1 MITPDRCVGIVDS
14 VSSSEVKAYLLDEAP
29 RNVAISNGVFSLF
42 PRING
47 YLVIPNETGMLV
59 GITTWIGYNHV
70 KSENDVE
77 LPTGARMICLTILG
91 HIEATLTG
99 RKFERGVFSLPTV
112 GDQILLPTEED
123 LNLINKIETNA
134 SFEIGKAPLLANQ
147 SVKLPINEFFGR
159 HVAVLGN
166 TGSGKSCTV
175 AGLIRWSIE
184 AAVGEIN
191 HSPNARYIILDPNGE
206 YGAAFNDLEVEVDRY
221 SIKSI
226 EGSNQLRVPAWMWTS
241 SEWGSL
247 LQASDKIQ
255 KPILREALRD
265 LRTSNDLPGDGLNPT
280 ILVNRWVSALM
291 SSLRTSLSLQRYINK
306 SERSNFGK
314 ELKEQVGSLKMISDR
329 LDDQLLKN
337 KISNFVNNAEIIRTK
352 HYGNFKGNDFYN
364 PFEAGELED
373 MISQLQNIKDSIEI
387 EDELITSISEDDP
400 IEFDVKDL
408 ASYIDS
414 IAQNNSS
421 SQYVDFMTVRIRSML
436 ANAILSPVI
445 GDNPKI
451 SLLDWINSFLGNGK
465 EHKGRICIID
475 LSLLPTNIVH
485 LIVATISRLI
495 FEALQRYRK
504 TNKKV
509 LPTILV
515 MEEAHTFIHRI
526 SENENSYTSQQC
538 TKVFERIA
546 REGRKYGLGLI
557 VSSQRPAE
565 LSPTV
570 LSQCN
575 SFILHRIVNDRD
587 QEMVRRLVPDNLGN
601 MLNELP
607 VLPTQSAIILGSAVS
622 VPVMVEMRSLNAEQR
637 PRSET
642 PDFWNIWTSNSDEE
656 VDWKPIVDE
665 WQKRNYQ

>member
-59 GITTWIGYNHV
+59 GITTWIGYNHI

-77 LPTGARMICLTILG
+77 LPIGTRMICLTILG

-147 SVKLPINEFFGR
+147 SVKLPVNEFFGR

-184 AAVGEIN
+184 AAVNEIH

-206 YGAAFNDLEVEVDRY
+206 YGTAFNDLEVEVDRY

-265 LRTSNDLPGDGLNPT
+265 LRTSRGASGF
-280 ILVNRWVSALM
+280 
-291 SSLRTSLSLQRYINK
+291 K
-306 SERSNFGK
+306 NF
-314 ELKEQVGSLKMISDR
+314 E
-329 LDDQLLKN
+329 
-337 KISNFVNNAEIIRTK
+337 
-352 HYGNFKGNDFYN
+352 
-364 PFEAGELED
+364 
-373 MISQLQNIKDSIEI
+373 
-387 EDELITSISEDDP
+387 
-400 IEFDVKDL
+400 
-408 ASYIDS
+408 
-414 IAQNNSS
+414 
-421 SQYVDFMTVRIRSML
+421 
-436 ANAILSPVI
+436 
-445 GDNPKI
+445 
-451 SLLDWINSFLGNGK
+451 
-465 EHKGRICIID
+465 
-475 LSLLPTNIVH
+475 
-485 LIVATISRLI
+485 
-495 FEALQRYRK
+495 
-504 TNKKV
+504 
-509 LPTILV
+509 
-515 MEEAHTFIHRI
+515 
-526 SENENSYTSQQC
+526 
-538 TKVFERIA
+538 
-546 REGRKYGLGLI
+546 
-557 VSSQRPAE
+557 
-565 LSPTV
+565 
-570 LSQCN
+570 
-575 SFILHRIVNDRD
+575 
-587 QEMVRRLVPDNLGN
+587 
-601 MLNELP
+601 
-607 VLPTQSAIILGSAVS
+607 
-622 VPVMVEMRSLNAEQR
+622 
-637 PRSET
+637 
-642 PDFWNIWTSNSDEE
+642 
-656 VDWKPIVDE
+656 
-665 WQKRNYQ
+665 